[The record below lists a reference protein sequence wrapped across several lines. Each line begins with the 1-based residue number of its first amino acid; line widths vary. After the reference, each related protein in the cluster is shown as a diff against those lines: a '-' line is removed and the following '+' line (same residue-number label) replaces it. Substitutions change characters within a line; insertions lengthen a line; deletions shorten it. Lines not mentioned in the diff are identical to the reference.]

1 MKKSYKG
8 ILLFLMIL
16 AIITLS
22 FSFVSASENVTSDV
36 ILDDVS
42 SQGEIDEIDDGYD
55 DSAEQESSKIQSKF
69 EVKNVV
75 KLLSILYCKIV
86 PSISS
91 LDHDVLF
98 SAPISSINKISLVII
113 SSNTSL

>member
-55 DSAEQESSKIQSKF
+55 DSAEKLRRTVLAINRETAKF
-69 EVKNVV
+69 FFQCLIE
-75 KLLSILYCKIV
+75 LIL
-86 PSISS
+86 
-91 LDHDVLF
+91 
-98 SAPISSINKISLVII
+98 
-113 SSNTSL
+113 